1 MLIAIIRSLR
11 TIFFCI
17 TKITILRN
25 TLCSWVT
32 NTDIT
37 RSQEILLRMLCKF
50 TKACFPLAIFF
61 ARIDF
66 FRRCACAFCTNRVR
80 RGEQK
85 PSKTLTAAKK
95 RVRTS
100 STFSRRKKA
109 QPIRFQKKAFNSP

>member
-1 MLIAIIRSLR
+1 M
-11 TIFFCI
+11 TNI
-17 TKITILRN
+17 TNLKMHIELVVYIMV
-25 TLCSWVT
+25 TLC
-32 NTDIT
+32 
-37 RSQEILLRMLCKF
+37 
-50 TKACFPLAIFF
+50 KARFPLAIFF

-66 FRRCACAFCTNRVR
+66 FRRCACAFFTNRVR